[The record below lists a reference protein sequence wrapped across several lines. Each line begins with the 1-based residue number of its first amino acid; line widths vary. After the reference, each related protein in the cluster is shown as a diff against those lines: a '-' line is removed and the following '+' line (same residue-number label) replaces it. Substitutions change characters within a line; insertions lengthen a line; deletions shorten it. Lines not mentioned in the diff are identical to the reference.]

1 MKYIRFLRIDG
12 MKCIIII
19 PFALCVALITRVLS
33 GRIFEGRRVIG
44 FDRIAHDRAKSLTR
58 RRTIALAA
66 EALK

>member
-1 MKYIRFLRIDG
+1 MKY
-12 MKCIIII
+12 IIII
-19 PFALCVALITRVLS
+19 PFALCAPCRFNNARVLS
-33 GRIFEGRRVIG
+33 GRIFEGRRLTG